1 MHEQNRTRPHM
12 KQKILNIVSYIL
24 LAIAASSAWQPHT
37 AHALTI
43 SPVRTEL
50 TANPGDTVEIP
61 FDAFNDDTES
71 KLYYLDYQAF
81 DAKDESGN
89 PILSRSKTGIPT
101 WFTGP
106 ATISLGPKERKKVTV
121 TLQIPKNADPGG
133 HFGAVLLR
141 NDPPKLIENDSVTIG
156 SQVGMLVLLRVNGE
170 FSEGADI
177 LEFDLKDS
185 AHVLKSLPADFYFR
199 FQNDGDDWV
208 KPLGDIVIKSLWGT
222 TAKIVPAN
230 PSGGNTL
237 PRSIRKYE
245 TSWINRFGDKLQD
258 PLAARP
264 TPMPQG
270 FWKRVA
276 YEAKYAPIGRF
287 TAHLTLTYGTTNQLR
302 SKATA
307 HFWIIPWELLVVAI
321 PSLILGLLILRF
333 LLKRYN
339 RYVIRKARGR

>member
-1 MHEQNRTRPHM
+1 M

-37 AHALTI
+37 ARALTI

-121 TLQIPKNADPGG
+121 ILQIPKNADPDG

-156 SQVGMLVLLRVNGE
+156 SQVGMLVLLRVSGD
-170 FSEGADI
+170 FTEGADI
-177 LEFDLKDS
+177 LEFTLKNN
-185 AHVLKSLPADFYFR
+185 AHVLKSLPADFYYR
-199 FQNDGDDWV
+199 FQNEGDDWV

-222 TAKIVPAN
+222 AAKIVPAN
-230 PSGGNTL
+230 AGGGNTL

-245 TSWINRFGDKLQD
+245 ASWISRSGDKLQD
-258 PLAARP
+258 TTAARP
-264 TPMPQG
+264 PEMPQG

-276 YEAKYAPIGRF
+276 YEAKYAPVGRY
-287 TAHLTLTYGTTNQLR
+287 TANLTLTYGTSNQLR
-302 SKATA
+302 SKASL

-321 PSLILGLLILRF
+321 PSILLTLWLLRF
-333 LLKRYN
+333 GIKRYN
-339 RYVIRKARGR
+339 RYVIRKARKGR